1 MKEMD
6 TTKIIS
12 VGLVGMG
19 LFSVLGYY
27 VCMFMG
33 LNPTIEPTISIIT
46 GLFGMVGVVKDI
58 STKREN
64 KEPTREPS
72 NLPAKDFIGEER
84 VTNAKS

>member
-1 MKEMD
+1 MKTMD

-19 LFSVLGYY
+19 VLSVFGYY
-27 VCMFMG
+27 GCMLMG

-58 STKREN
+58 TPK
-64 KEPTREPS
+64 KEPPKDTPQEPS
-72 NLPAKDFIGEER
+72 KLPTKECELQ
-84 VTNAKS
+84 